1 MHGLNRERFRMDVLI
16 SDLKVLYVRSAQC
29 SNLRIGE
36 YHLIVRMF
44 YLGGGG
50 GGGGGGR
57 LCNQLLQ

>member
-1 MHGLNRERFRMDVLI
+1 MHGLNRERFRMEVLI

-36 YHLIVRMF
+36 YHLF
-44 YLGGGG
+44 ECFTWGGGGG